1 MFLSMI
7 RFSPL
12 YREQSGID
20 SREGYG
26 NGSEKEERRWE
37 GGMGE
42 LYEEGVEVYS
52 VYISRIIVSVQSVGW
67 RSLLTSQI

>member
-1 MFLSMI
+1 MTV
-7 RFSPL
+7 
-12 YREQSGID
+12 
-20 SREGYG
+20 
-26 NGSEKEERRWE
+26 ERAMATGLRRRRGGGK